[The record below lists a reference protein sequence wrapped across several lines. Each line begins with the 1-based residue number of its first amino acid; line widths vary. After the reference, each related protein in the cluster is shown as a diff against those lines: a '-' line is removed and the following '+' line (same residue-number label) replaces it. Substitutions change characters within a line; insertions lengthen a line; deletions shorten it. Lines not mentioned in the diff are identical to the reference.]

1 MKRGDLEH
9 LLRVA
14 GALARDDH
22 FIVFGSQAIWG
33 LVSKVPRELTKSIEA
48 DLYPRKYPQ
57 AVRLI
62 EDAFGRGSRFHS
74 TYGYYADSVAP
85 ELATF
90 PNDWEKRLVPFR
102 TKNTGGVTGWCVEIH
117 DLTISK
123 LAAGRDKD
131 LAYIRALLKHKLV
144 KRAIL
149 EQRLADTEIPQR
161 HRAEL
166 LERLQGLMPS
176 KAKRK

>member
-1 MKRGDLEH
+1 MHPE
-9 LLRVA
+9 
-14 GALARDDH
+14 
-22 FIVFGSQAIWG
+22 
-33 LVSKVPRELTKSIEA
+33 
-48 DLYPRKYPQ
+48 

-62 EDAFGRGSRFHS
+62 EDTMGRRTRFFR
-74 TYGYYADSVAP
+74 TYGYYADSVSP

-90 PNDWEKRLVPFR
+90 PNEWEKRLVPFR

-131 LAYIRALLKHKLV
+131 LTYIRALLKHKLV

-149 EQRLADTEIPQR
+149 EQRLADTEIPPK

-166 LERLQGLMPS
+166 LETLHGLMRP
-176 KAKRK
+176 KTKRK